1 MTEEAAQHRRPTP
14 AEGDPRPPAGQP
26 WQGDETRPGDGVDRV
41 ADQPPAGGPTA
52 ERAPAAEPAGGS
64 PADEPPTTAWP
75 TTEPPT
81 IATPTAEPPSPEPRS
96 AEPPTAEQ
104 AAAEP
109 PTAEQAAAGP
119 PGAGWSGSD
128 PGWTAGAGFP
138 PGQQPPWGY
147 GGQGP
152 VPPPGAAA
160 FTSRYG
166 LVRPRQGRYL
176 AGVCAAVGRA
186 TNTDP
191 ILWRVLLAVLGFFG
205 GIGILVYVAAW
216 LIIPA
221 EGDTASPVESMLGR
235 GKSSMSPVT
244 VLVLGVL
251 VAVMFGYIVTD
262 AFRAVLLGVAILIG
276 GALLLNRDAN
286 RSPAGPPGAP
296 PPAGGPWPDG
306 PGRQPADHRF
316 GSVPH
321 GEETA
326 AGRPLDQPTRQFEA
340 VPAHLAG
347 PPATGAPATPGL
359 VGASSGWPAAAPA
372 GAGAATT
379 TGPVWSPG
387 LPAAPPPPGG
397 YRQPFAPRGPY
408 AGPYPPGGGSAGGF
422 PPGGYPP
429 GPVPPPA
436 GGKPPKRPKTPRE
449 RSRLG
454 GATFSMIFVAI
465 GLVAVLDL
473 VNAIPVAPSAYF
485 AGALLTIALGLLV
498 GAWFGRARWLIAL
511 GLAGAAAL
519 GISTVAESYD
529 KVQQHGG
536 TVNWTPVG
544 HEAMADRYE
553 TQFSDAILDLRQV
566 DFTDTDSQVTVQID
580 FGKLE
585 VVLPPDVD
593 ATVELEIRAGDAD
606 VFGTRWSG
614 FNEPAREFVDLGSDG
629 AGGGKLRL
637 NVYVNAGDAEVSR

>member
-1 MTEEAAQHRRPTP
+1 MTEEAAQHRRETP
-14 AEGDPRPPAGQP
+14 AEGDPQPPAGRP
-26 WQGDETRPGDGVDRV
+26 GQGDETRTGDGVDRV
-41 ADQPPAGGPTA
+41 ADQPSASEAPTEPMPA
-52 ERAPAAEPAGGS
+52 AAEPPGD
-64 PADEPPTTAWP
+64 PA
-75 TTEPPT
+75 
-81 IATPTAEPPSPEPRS
+81 AT
-96 AEPPTAEQ
+96 EPPTAE
-104 AAAEP
+104 A
-109 PTAEQAAAGP
+109 PTAGPAPGGP
-119 PGAGWSGSD
+119 PPGGWPGSD
-128 PGWTAGAGFP
+128 PGWAGGAGAGFP

-147 GGQGP
+147 AGQGH
-152 VPPPGAAA
+152 VPPPGAA

-176 AGVCAAVGRA
+176 AGVCAAVARA

-286 RSPAGPPGAP
+286 RSPAGPPGPLPGAP
-296 PPAGGPWPDG
+296 PPAGGSWPDG
-306 PGRQPADHRF
+306 PEFQPAEQRY
-316 GSVPH
+316 GSVPP
-321 GEETA
+321 GAETA

-340 VPAHLAG
+340 VPPHLAA
-347 PPATGAPATPGL
+347 PPASAAPPPASAPAP
-359 VGASSGWPAAAPA
+359 VGAGWGWPASAPA
-372 GAGAATT
+372 AAAAGTA
-379 TGPVWSPG
+379 TGPAWSPG
-387 LPAAPPPPGG
+387 LPTAPPPGG
-397 YRQPFAPRGPY
+397 YRPPFAPRGPY
-408 AGPYPPGGGSAGGF
+408 AGPYPPGGGGAGGGF
-422 PPGGYPP
+422 PPGGFPP
-429 GPVPPPA
+429 GPVPPSA
-436 GGKPPKRPKTPRE
+436 GGKPPKRPKPPRE

-473 VNAIPVAPSAYF
+473 VNAVPVAPSAYF

-529 KVQQHGG
+529 KVRQDGG
-536 TVNWTPVG
+536 TINWTPVG

-566 DFTDTDSQVTVQID
+566 DFTDTDSQVTVEID

-585 VVLPPDVD
+585 VVLPPEVD
-593 ATVELEIRAGDAD
+593 ATVEVEIRAGDAE

-614 FNEPAREFVDLGSDG
+614 FDEPGREFVDLGSDG

-637 NVYVNAGDAEVSR
+637 NIYVNAGNAEVSR